1 MESNL
6 EGPTKKVVIT
16 GLPNALVTTTKTLA
30 LFYCRSGCSQ
40 SNIMSGLASLGL
52 TGKDLNWDKGWKP
65 QARPVFTAH
74 HETLILI
81 AESDL
86 ANGRRFSAADKA
98 CYKDALFR
106 RAMSWVTR
114 HKILYGI
121 LSCVLQAASLFCSLL
136 LCAQEMKTVNAFLLS
151 QKVPPIPDLIARQ

>member
-1 MESNL
+1 MENILTRLSNVKHRRADNKGRRTWAARCPGHDDKDPSL
-6 EGPTKKVVIT
+6 LIT
-16 GLPNALVTTTKTLA
+16 EDDSRA

-40 SNIMSGLASLGL
+40 SEIMSGLASLGL

-65 QARPVFTAH
+65 QAKPVFTAH

-81 AESDL
+81 AEADL

-106 RAMSWVTR
+106 RAMS
-114 HKILYGI
+114 
-121 LSCVLQAASLFCSLL
+121 
-136 LCAQEMKTVNAFLLS
+136 
-151 QKVPPIPDLIARQ
+151 

>member
-1 MESNL
+1 MENILTRLDGVKSRR
-6 EGPTKKVVIT
+6 PDKKGRNNWAAKCPGHDDKDPSLLIT
-16 GLPNALVTTTKTLA
+16 EDDSRA

-40 SNIMSGLASLGL
+40 PEIMSGLASLGL

-106 RAMSWVTR
+106 RAMS
-114 HKILYGI
+114 
-121 LSCVLQAASLFCSLL
+121 
-136 LCAQEMKTVNAFLLS
+136 
-151 QKVPPIPDLIARQ
+151 